1 MNQTHPMR
9 TASGPVVDGHTPVRL
24 AAQRLRNTLR
34 LNSVTSGLG
43 GAFALAAPTV
53 LDGWLDTGRA
63 GWVRAVGAGLVLFA
77 GTVFVVAGARMSRLL
92 RWTPFIVAGD
102 LAWVIA
108 SAATIAAGWY
118 ATAGDWVIGGVA
130 AMVAVF
136 AVRQAITWQRTR
148 AAAGAGGC
156 PDEFPPIEVFHS
168 ERAVSASPARAWE
181 VITDQDLY
189 GRLAPNLSRVHA
201 TTGNG
206 PGLQRSCT
214 NRAGDTWHETCTLW
228 DDHHRFD
235 VAVDTTNYPYPLD
248 EMRGSWSVTPI
259 PTEPGRSVLGMD
271 FRYRP
276 RPGWWGRVFAAA
288 MQAAFPVVLRRI
300 LSGWQRHL

>member
-1 MNQTHPMR
+1 MNNTRPML
-9 TASGPVVDGHTPVRL
+9 TASGPVVDHHTPVRL

-43 GAFALAAPTV
+43 GAFAVAAPTV

-63 GWVRAVGAGLVLFA
+63 GWVRAIGAGLVLFA
-77 GTVFVVAGARMSRLL
+77 GMVFVVAGTRMSRLL

-102 LAWVIA
+102 LAWVVA
-108 SAATIAAGWY
+108 SAATIAVGTY
-118 ATAGDWVIGGVA
+118 STVGTVVIGGVA

-136 AVRQAITWQRTR
+136 AVRQAITWRSTR
-148 AAAGAGGC
+148 ATAATGC
-156 PDEFPPIEVFHS
+156 PDESPPIEVFHS

-181 VITDQDLY
+181 VITDHDLY

-201 TTGNG
+201 TTGDG

-235 VAVDTTNYPYPLD
+235 VAVDTTNYPYPLE
-248 EMRGSWSVTPI
+248 EMRGSWSVTPRTI
-259 PTEPGRSVLGMD
+259 DPDSTLLGMD

-276 RPGWWGRVFAAA
+276 RSGLRGRVFAAA